1 MLFPE
6 KKKGK
11 IHFYVESKTNK
22 QQQQQKTQN
31 KFIERDLWLPEVE
44 GGGEVGGGIGRMWS
58 KGTNFQL

>member
-1 MLFPE
+1 M
-6 KKKGK
+6 
-11 IHFYVESKTNK
+11 ESKTNK